1 MQINLFTCTAERNR
15 VNKDSYLTNRFVMDG
30 SIKNTTSTTNINILV
45 EKTNP
50 VIYKYNYM
58 YIEEF
63 GRYYFINDIVN
74 VNANMWEIHAQVDVL
89 QTFKND
95 IKTSYG
101 VIDKYEQQNDSNVYF
116 DDGSFIMDA
125 RKDVQLIPFAN
136 GFNDNGSYILICAG
150 GI

>member
-1 MQINLFTCTAERNR
+1 
-15 VNKDSYLTNRFVMDG
+15 
-30 SIKNTTSTTNINILV
+30 
-45 EKTNP
+45 
-50 VIYKYNYM
+50 M

-101 VIDKYEQQNDSNVYF
+101 VIDKYEQQADSNVYF

-136 GFNDNGSYILICAG
+136 GFNENGSYILICAG
-150 GI
+150 GV